1 MKKCISVLLCLI
13 LAFSSVSL
21 FAVSASAAEN
31 ILTVNATSNI
41 PELFPGSSMEISSA
55 SGSDQVT
62 VTYWYNTKNYCM
74 LNCEFTLTY
83 DRDYLEYD
91 HTKNVNEKLN
101 DRGNLVP
108 LFVKNAFVKG
118 EPKGIIFNTNPA
130 SFAEGNIGAIK
141 ANCTNTNGYDV
152 CEGKSAFVSVTFN
165 VKRNSGE
172 TNVNLQLKTMGF
184 RKEGETTVNPVYLV
198 SKSQI
203 VKNSPV
209 EYVTDKSY
217 SVAYAGPY
225 NEKYVPVVD
234 NDKNLEISMNL
245 ELTVNLKTAF
255 YVKKAAVGDMT
266 DLRMNIKYS
275 DDYST
280 VDKDLTNSEA
290 TVDGVEYYKFVY
302 EGVNPQRMYDEYKV
316 TVSANDNGI
325 PHYRTETKGVKSYI
339 YKALTDSK
347 NQKWYTIFVDLLN
360 YGSAGQTFKGYHDDE
375 LINSD
380 LSKSPYVNIKALTNI
395 VNVENAKLKSKIKV
409 TNDYIREVNDDK
421 FRKID
426 NPEAEYKGIQL
437 VLGSVIA
444 MKYHFNIA
452 DPAGKYVRVFHYDSN
467 GNEVSVPVY
476 IPAEEFLSEN
486 GHYAVMYKDLKAN
499 QMRDLVYFTVVDS
512 EKKPIGSTTRF
523 SIVSEYYIRKKQME
537 NPGFLSDSDKEY
549 VQELVAYEKA
559 MMIYGDSVISYLKNN
574 PD

>member
-1 MKKCISVLLCLI
+1 MKKCISALLCLI

-21 FAVSASAAEN
+21 FAVSASAADK

-41 PELFPGSSMEISSA
+41 PELFPGSSMEISSD

-62 VTYWYNTKNYCM
+62 VTYWYNTKDYCM

-83 DRDYLEYD
+83 DRNYLEYD
-91 HTKNVNEKLN
+91 HTDNVNEKLN
-101 DRGNLVP
+101 KRGKLVP
-108 LFVKNAFVKG
+108 LFVKNAFVDG
-118 EPKGIIFNTNPA
+118 EPEGIIFNTKPA
-130 SFAEGNIGAIK
+130 SYVEGDTGAIK
-141 ANCTNTNGYDV
+141 ANCTNTTGYDV

-184 RKEGETTVNPVYLV
+184 RKEGETSVNPVYLV
-198 SKSQI
+198 QKSRI
-203 VKNSPV
+203 VEDSPV
-209 EYVTDKSY
+209 EYVADKSY
-217 SVAYAGPY
+217 SVAYAGQY

-360 YGSAGQTFKGYHDDE
+360 YGSAGQTFKGYHADS
-375 LINSD
+375 LINRN
-380 LSKSPYVNIKALTNI
+380 LIGYRNISNLKPVIDA
-395 VNVENAKLKSKIKV
+395 ENAKLDCPV
-409 TNDYIREVNDDK
+409 TALNDYIREVNDDN

-426 NPEAEYKGIQL
+426 NPEAEYMGIQL

-452 DPAGKYVRVFHYDSN
+452 DPAGKYVRVLHYDSN
-467 GNEVSVPVY
+467 GNKVSDPVY

-523 SIVSEYYIRKKQME
+523 SIVSEYYIRKNQME

-559 MMIYGDSVISYLKNN
+559 MMIYGDSVIFYLKNN

>member
-55 SGSDQVT
+55 SGSNQVT

-83 DRDYLEYD
+83 DRNYLEYD
-91 HTKNVNEKLN
+91 HTDNVNEKLN
-101 DRGNLVP
+101 EKDKLVP
-108 LFVKNAFVKG
+108 LFVKNAFVDG
-118 EPKGIIFNTNPA
+118 EPEGIIFNTNPA

-209 EYVTDKSY
+209 EYVADKSY
-217 SVAYAGPY
+217 SVAYAGKY
-225 NEKYVPVVD
+225 NEYYVPVVD

-280 VDKDLTNSEA
+280 VDKDLTYSEA

-302 EGVNPQRMYDEYKV
+302 EGVNPQRMYDEYEV

-360 YGSAGQTFKGYHDDE
+360 YGSAGQTFKGYHADS
-375 LINSD
+375 LINRN
-380 LSKSPYVNIKALTNI
+380 LIGYRNISNLRPVIDA
-395 VNVENAKLKSKIKV
+395 ENAKLDCPV
-409 TNDYIREVNDDK
+409 RALDDYIREVNDDK

-452 DPAGKYVRVFHYDSN
+452 DPAGKYVRVLHYDSN
-467 GNEVSVPVY
+467 GYEVSDPVY

-499 QMRDLVYFTVVDS
+499 QMRDLVYFTVVNS
-512 EKKPIGSTTRF
+512 EKEPIGSTTRF
-523 SIVSEYYIRKKQME
+523 SIASEYFIRNNQME
-537 NPGFLSDSDKEY
+537 NPGSLSESDKEY

>member
-1 MKKCISVLLCLI
+1 MKKCISALLCLI

-21 FAVSASAAEN
+21 FAVSASAADK

-41 PELFPGSSMEISSA
+41 PELFPGSSMEISSD

-62 VTYWYNTKNYCM
+62 VTYWYNTKDYCM

-83 DRDYLEYD
+83 DRNYLEYD
-91 HTKNVNEKLN
+91 HTENVNEKSN
-101 DRGNLVP
+101 KRGKLVP
-108 LFVKNAFVKG
+108 LFVKNAFVDG
-118 EPKGIIFNTNPA
+118 EPEGIIFNTNPA
-130 SFAEGNIGAIK
+130 SYVEGDTGAIK
-141 ANCTNTNGYDV
+141 ANCTNTTGYDV

-165 VKRNSGE
+165 VKKYSGE

-184 RKEGETTVNPVYLV
+184 RKEGETSVNPVYLV
-198 SKSQI
+198 QKSRI
-203 VKNSPV
+203 VEDSPV
-209 EYVTDKSY
+209 EYVADKSY
-217 SVAYAGPY
+217 SVAYAGQY

-245 ELTVNLKTAF
+245 ELTVNLKTSF

-280 VDKDLTNSEA
+280 VDKDLTYSEV

-302 EGVNPQRMYDEYKV
+302 EGVNPQRMHDEYTL
-316 TVSANDNGI
+316 TVSADDNGI
-325 PHYRTETKGVKSYI
+325 PHYRTETKSVEKYI
-339 YKALTDSK
+339 YDAFMDSK
-347 NQKWYTIFVDLLN
+347 NSKWYAIFVDLLN
-360 YGSAGQTFKGYHDDE
+360 YGSAGQTFKGYHADS
-375 LINSD
+375 LINRN
-380 LSKSPYVNIKALTNI
+380 LIGYRNISNLRPVIDA
-395 VNVENAKLKSKIKV
+395 ENAKLDCPV
-409 TNDYIREVNDDK
+409 RALDDYIREVNDDK

-452 DPAGKYVRVFHYDSN
+452 DPAGKYVRVLHYDSN
-467 GNEVSVPVY
+467 GNKVSDPVY

-523 SIVSEYYIRKKQME
+523 SIVSEYYIRKNQME
-537 NPGFLSDSDKEY
+537 NPGSLSDSDKEY

-559 MMIYGDSVISYLKNN
+559 MMIYGDSVIFYLKNN

>member
-108 LFVKNAFVKG
+108 LFVKNAFVDG
-118 EPKGIIFNTNPA
+118 EPEGIIFNTNPA

-209 EYVTDKSY
+209 EYVADKSY
-217 SVAYAGPY
+217 SVAYAGKY
-225 NEKYVPVVD
+225 NEYYVPVVD

-280 VDKDLTNSEA
+280 VDKDLTRSDA

-360 YGSAGQTFKGYHDDE
+360 YGSAGQTFKGYHADS
-375 LINSD
+375 LINRN
-380 LSKSPYVNIKALTNI
+380 LIGYRNISNLRPVIDA
-395 VNVENAKLKSKIKV
+395 ENAKLDCPV
-409 TNDYIREVNDDK
+409 RALDDYIREVNDDK

-426 NPEAEYKGIQL
+426 NPEAEYMGIQL

-452 DPAGKYVRVFHYDSN
+452 DPAGKY
-467 GNEVSVPVY
+467 
-476 IPAEEFLSEN
+476 
-486 GHYAVMYKDLKAN
+486 
-499 QMRDLVYFTVVDS
+499 
-512 EKKPIGSTTRF
+512 
-523 SIVSEYYIRKKQME
+523 
-537 NPGFLSDSDKEY
+537 
-549 VQELVAYEKA
+549 
-559 MMIYGDSVISYLKNN
+559 
-574 PD
+574 

>member
-1 MKKCISVLLCLI
+1 MKKCISALLCLI

-21 FAVSASAAEN
+21 FAVSASAADK

-41 PELFPGSSMEISSA
+41 PELFPGSSMEISSD

-62 VTYWYNTKNYCM
+62 VTYWYNTKDYCM

-83 DRDYLEYD
+83 DRNYLEYD
-91 HTKNVNEKLN
+91 HTDNVNEKLN
-101 DRGNLVP
+101 KRGKLVP
-108 LFVKNAFVKG
+108 LFVKNAFVDG
-118 EPKGIIFNTNPA
+118 EPEGIIFNTNPA
-130 SFAEGNIGAIK
+130 SYVEGDTGAIK
-141 ANCTNTNGYDV
+141 ANCTNTTGYDV

-165 VKRNSGE
+165 VKKYSGE

-184 RKEGETTVNPVYLV
+184 RKEGETSVNPVYLV
-198 SKSQI
+198 QKSRI
-203 VKNSPV
+203 VEDSPV
-209 EYVTDKSY
+209 EYVADKSY
-217 SVAYAGPY
+217 SVAYAGQY

-245 ELTVNLKTAF
+245 ELTVNLKTSF

-280 VDKDLTNSEA
+280 VDKDLTYSEV

-302 EGVNPQRMYDEYKV
+302 EGVNPQRMHDEYTL
-316 TVSANDNGI
+316 TVSADDNGI
-325 PHYRTETKGVKSYI
+325 PHYRTETKSVEKYI
-339 YKALTDSK
+339 YDAFMDSK
-347 NQKWYTIFVDLLN
+347 NSKWYAIFVDLLN
-360 YGSAGQTFKGYHDDE
+360 YGSAGQTFKGYYADS
-375 LINSD
+375 LINRN
-380 LSKSPYVNIKALTNI
+380 LIGYRNISNLRPVIDA
-395 VNVENAKLKSKIKV
+395 ENAKLDCPV
-409 TNDYIREVNDDK
+409 RALNDYIREVDDDN
-421 FRKID
+421 FRKIET
-426 NPEAEYKGIQL
+426 PEAEYKGIQL

-444 MKYHFNIA
+444 MKYHFNID
-452 DPAGKYVRVFHYDSN
+452 DPKGKYVRVMHYDNN
-467 GNEVSVPVY
+467 GVEVSNPVY
-476 IPAEEFLSEN
+476 ISADEFLSEN

-499 QMRDLVYFTVVDS
+499 QMRDLVYFTVVNS
-512 EKKPIGSTTRF
+512 EKEPIGNTTRF
-523 SIVSEYYIRKKQME
+523 SIASEYFIRNNQME
-537 NPGFLSDSDKEY
+537 NPGSLSESDKEY

>member
-21 FAVSASAAEN
+21 FSVSASAADK

-41 PELFPGSSMEISSA
+41 PELFPGSSMEISSD

-62 VTYWYNTKNYCM
+62 VTYWYNTKDYCM

-83 DRDYLEYD
+83 DRKYLEYD
-91 HTKNVNEKLN
+91 HTENVNEKFN
-101 DRGNLVP
+101 KRGKLVP
-108 LFVKNAFVKG
+108 LFVKNAFVDG
-118 EPKGIIFNTNPA
+118 EPEGIIFNTNPA
-130 SFAEGNIGAIK
+130 SYVEGDTGAIK
-141 ANCTNTNGYDV
+141 ANCTNTTGYDV

-165 VKRNSGE
+165 VINYSGE

-209 EYVTDKSY
+209 EYVADKSY
-217 SVAYAGPY
+217 SVAYAGKY
-225 NEKYVPVVD
+225 NEDYVPVVY

-280 VDKDLTNSEA
+280 VDKDLTYNEV
-290 TVDGVEYYKFVY
+290 TVDGVDYYQFVY
-302 EGVNPQRMYDEYKV
+302 EGVNPQRMHDEYTL
-316 TVSANDNGI
+316 TVSADDNGI

-360 YGSAGQTFKGYHDDE
+360 YGSAGQTFKGYHADS
-375 LINSD
+375 LINRN
-380 LSKSPYVNIKALTNI
+380 LIGYRNISNLRPVIDA
-395 VNVENAKLKSKIKV
+395 ENAKLDCPV
-409 TNDYIREVNDDK
+409 TALNDYIREVDDDN
-421 FRKID
+421 FRKIET
-426 NPEAEYKGIQL
+426 PEAEYKGIQL

-452 DPAGKYVRVFHYDSN
+452 DPAGKYVRVLHYDSN
-467 GNEVSVPVY
+467 GNEVSDPVY
-476 IPAEEFLSEN
+476 IPADEFLSEN

-499 QMRDLVYFTVVDS
+499 QMRDLVYFTVVNS
-512 EKKPIGSTTRF
+512 EKEPIGNTTRF
-523 SIVSEYYIRKKQME
+523 SIASEYFIRNNQME
-537 NPGFLSDSDKEY
+537 NPGSLSESDKQY

>member
-41 PELFPGSSMEISSA
+41 PELFPGSSMEISSD

-62 VTYWYNTKNYCM
+62 VTYWYNTKDYCM

-83 DRDYLEYD
+83 DRKYLEYD
-91 HTKNVNEKLN
+91 YTENVNEKFN
-101 DRGNLVP
+101 KRGKLVP
-108 LFVKNAFVKG
+108 LFVKNAFVDG
-118 EPKGIIFNTNPA
+118 EPEGIIFNTNPA
-130 SFAEGNIGAIK
+130 SYVEGDTGAIK
-141 ANCTNTNGYDV
+141 ANCTNTTGYDV

-165 VKRNSGE
+165 VKKYSGE

-184 RKEGETTVNPVYLV
+184 RKEDETSVNPVYLV
-198 SKSQI
+198 QKSRI
-203 VKNSPV
+203 VEDSPV
-209 EYVTDKSY
+209 EYVADKSY
-217 SVAYAGPY
+217 SVAYAGQY
-225 NEKYVPVVD
+225 NKDYVPVVN

-245 ELTVNLKTAF
+245 ELAVNLKTSF

-280 VDKDLTNSEA
+280 VDKDLTYNEV
-290 TVDGVEYYKFVY
+290 TVDGVDYYQFVY
-302 EGVNPQRMYDEYKV
+302 EGVNPQRMHDEYTL
-316 TVSANDNGI
+316 TVSADDNGI

-360 YGSAGQTFKGYHDDE
+360 YGSAGQTFKGYHADS
-375 LINSD
+375 LINRN
-380 LSKSPYVNIKALTNI
+380 LIGYRNISNLRPVIDA
-395 VNVENAKLKSKIKV
+395 ENAKLNSKITV
-409 TNDYIREVNDDK
+409 TNDYIREVDDDN

-452 DPAGKYVRVFHYDSN
+452 DPAGKYVRVMHYDNN
-467 GNEVSVPVY
+467 GNEVSAPVY
-476 IPAEEFLSEN
+476 ISADEFLSEN
-486 GHYAVMYKDLKAN
+486 GHYAVMYKDLKAD
-499 QMRDLVYFTVVDS
+499 QMRDLVYFTVVNS
-512 EKKPIGSTTRF
+512 EKEPIGNTTRF
-523 SIVSEYYIRKKQME
+523 SIVSEYYIRNNQME
-537 NPGFLSDSDKEY
+537 NPGSLSDSDKEY
-549 VQELVAYEKA
+549 VNNLVAYEKA
-559 MMIYGDSVISYLKNN
+559 MMIYGDSVISYLKTNS
-574 PD
+574 D

>member
-21 FAVSASAAEN
+21 FSVSASAADK

-41 PELFPGSSMEISSA
+41 PELFPGSSMEISSD

-62 VTYWYNTKNYCM
+62 VTYWYNTKDYCM

-83 DRDYLEYD
+83 DRKYLEYD
-91 HTKNVNEKLN
+91 HTENVNEKFN
-101 DRGNLVP
+101 KRGKLVP
-108 LFVKNAFVKG
+108 LFVKNAFVDG
-118 EPKGIIFNTNPA
+118 EPEGIIFNTNPA
-130 SFAEGNIGAIK
+130 SYVEGDTGAIK
-141 ANCTNTNGYDV
+141 ANCTNTTGYDV

-165 VKRNSGE
+165 VKKYSGE

-184 RKEGETTVNPVYLV
+184 RKEDETSVNPVYLV
-198 SKSQI
+198 QKSRI
-203 VKNSPV
+203 VEGSPV
-209 EYVTDKSY
+209 EYVADKSY
-217 SVAYAGPY
+217 SVAYAGQY
-225 NEKYVPVVD
+225 NKDYVPVVN

-245 ELTVNLKTAF
+245 ELAVNLKTSF

-280 VDKDLTNSEA
+280 VDKDLTYNEV
-290 TVDGVEYYKFVY
+290 TVDGVDYYQFVY
-302 EGVNPQRMYDEYKV
+302 EGVNPQRMHDEYTL
-316 TVSANDNGI
+316 TVSADDNGI

-360 YGSAGQTFKGYHDDE
+360 YGSAGQTFKGYHADS
-375 LINSD
+375 LINRN
-380 LSKSPYVNIKALTNI
+380 LIGYRNISNLRPVIDA
-395 VNVENAKLKSKIKV
+395 ENAKLNSKITV
-409 TNDYIREVNDDK
+409 TNDYIREVDDDN

-444 MKYHFNIA
+444 MKYHFNID
-452 DPAGKYVRVFHYDSN
+452 DPKGKYVRVLHYDSN
-467 GNEVSVPVY
+467 GNEVSNPVY

-512 EKKPIGSTTRF
+512 EKKPIGNTTRF
-523 SIVSEYYIRKKQME
+523 SIVSEYFIRKNQME
-537 NPGFLSDSDKEY
+537 NPGSLSDSDKEY
-549 VQELVAYEKA
+549 VNNLVAYEKA
-559 MMIYGDSVISYLKNN
+559 MMIYGDSVISYLKTNS
-574 PD
+574 D

>member
-41 PELFPGSSMEISSA
+41 PELFPGSSMEISSD

-62 VTYWYNTKNYCM
+62 VTYWYNTKDYCM

-83 DRDYLEYD
+83 DRNYLEYD
-91 HTKNVNEKLN
+91 HTENVNEKFN
-101 DRGNLVP
+101 KRGKLVP
-108 LFVKNAFVKG
+108 LFVKNAFVDG
-118 EPKGIIFNTNPA
+118 EPEGIIFNTNPA
-130 SFAEGNIGAIK
+130 SYVEGDTGAIK
-141 ANCTNTNGYDV
+141 ANCTNTTGYDV

-165 VKRNSGE
+165 VKKYSGE

-184 RKEGETTVNPVYLV
+184 RKEDETSVNPVYLV
-198 SKSQI
+198 QKSRI
-203 VKNSPV
+203 VEDSPV
-209 EYVTDKSY
+209 EYVADKSY
-217 SVAYAGPY
+217 SVAYAGQY
-225 NEKYVPVVD
+225 NEDYVPVVN

-245 ELTVNLKTAF
+245 ELAVNLKTSF

-275 DDYST
+275 DDYSN
-280 VDKDLTNSEA
+280 VDKDLTYNEV
-290 TVDGVEYYKFVY
+290 TVDGVDYYQFVY
-302 EGVNPQRMYDEYKV
+302 EGVNPQRMHDEYTL
-316 TVSANDNGI
+316 TVSADDNGI
-325 PHYRTETKGVKSYI
+325 PHYRTETKSVEKYI
-339 YKALTDSK
+339 YDAFMDSK
-347 NQKWYTIFVDLLN
+347 NSKWYAIFVDLLN
-360 YGSAGQTFKGYHDDE
+360 YGSAGQTFKGYHADS
-375 LINSD
+375 LINRN
-380 LSKSPYVNIKALTNI
+380 LIGYRNISNLKPVIDA
-395 VNVENAKLKSKIKV
+395 ENAKLDCPV
-409 TNDYIREVNDDK
+409 RALNDYIREVNDDK

-452 DPAGKYVRVFHYDSN
+452 DPKGKYVRVMHYDNN
-467 GNEVSVPVY
+467 GVEVSNPVY
-476 IPAEEFLSEN
+476 ISADEFLSEN

-499 QMRDLVYFTVVDS
+499 QVRDLVYFTVVNS
-512 EKKPIGSTTRF
+512 EKEPIGNTTRF
-523 SIVSEYYIRKKQME
+523 SIASEYFIRNNQME
-537 NPGFLSDSDKEY
+537 NPGSLSESDKEY

>member
-21 FAVSASAAEN
+21 FAVSASAADK

-41 PELFPGSSMEISSA
+41 PELFPGSSMEISSD

-62 VTYWYNTKNYCM
+62 VTYWYNTKDYCM

-83 DRDYLEYD
+83 DRNYLEYD
-91 HTKNVNEKLN
+91 HTDNVNEKLN
-101 DRGNLVP
+101 KRGKLVP
-108 LFVKNAFVKG
+108 LFVKNAFVDG
-118 EPKGIIFNTNPA
+118 EPEGIIFNTNPA
-130 SFAEGNIGAIK
+130 SYVEGDTGAIK
-141 ANCTNTNGYDV
+141 ANCTNTTGYDV

-165 VKRNSGE
+165 VKKYSGE

-184 RKEGETTVNPVYLV
+184 RKEGETSVNPVYLV
-198 SKSQI
+198 QKSRI
-203 VKNSPV
+203 VEDSPV
-209 EYVTDKSY
+209 EYVADKSY
-217 SVAYAGPY
+217 SVAYAGQY
-225 NEKYVPVVD
+225 NKDYVPVVN

-245 ELTVNLKTAF
+245 ELAVNLKTSF

-280 VDKDLTNSEA
+280 VDKDLTYNEV
-290 TVDGVEYYKFVY
+290 TVDGVDYYQFVY
-302 EGVNPQRMYDEYKV
+302 EGVNPQRMHDEYTL
-316 TVSANDNGI
+316 TVSADDNGI

-360 YGSAGQTFKGYHDDE
+360 YGSAGQTFKGYHADS
-375 LINSD
+375 LINRN
-380 LSKSPYVNIKALTNI
+380 LIGYRNISNLRPVIDA
-395 VNVENAKLKSKIKV
+395 ENAKLDCPV
-409 TNDYIREVNDDK
+409 TALNDYIREVDDDN
-421 FRKID
+421 FRKIET
-426 NPEAEYKGIQL
+426 PEAEYKGIQL

-444 MKYHFNIA
+444 MKYHFNID
-452 DPAGKYVRVFHYDSN
+452 DPKGKYVRVLHYDSN
-467 GNEVSVPVY
+467 GNEVSDPVY

-512 EKKPIGSTTRF
+512 EKKPIGNTTRF
-523 SIVSEYYIRKKQME
+523 SIVSEYYIRKNQME
-537 NPGFLSDSDKEY
+537 NPGSLSDSDKEY
-549 VQELVAYEKA
+549 VNNLVAYEKA
-559 MMIYGDSVISYLKNN
+559 MMIYGDSVIYYLKTNS
-574 PD
+574 D

>member
-83 DRDYLEYD
+83 DRNYLKYD
-91 HTKNVNEKLN
+91 HTDNVNEKLN
-101 DRGNLVP
+101 KRGKLVP
-108 LFVKNAFVKG
+108 LFVKNAFVDG
-118 EPKGIIFNTNPA
+118 EPEGIIFNTNPA
-130 SFAEGNIGAIK
+130 SYVEGDTGAIK

-152 CEGKSAFVSVTFN
+152 CEGKSAFISVTFN
-165 VKRNSGE
+165 VKKNSGE
-172 TNVNLQLKTMGF
+172 TNVNLQIKTLGF
-184 RKEGETTVNPVYLV
+184 RKDGETTVNPVYLV

-209 EYVTDKSY
+209 EYVADKSY
-217 SVAYAGPY
+217 SVAYAGKY
-225 NEKYVPVVD
+225 NEYYVPVVD

-280 VDKDLTNSEA
+280 VDKDLTYSEA

-360 YGSAGQTFKGYHDDE
+360 YGSAGQTFKGYHADS
-375 LINSD
+375 LINRN
-380 LSKSPYVNIKALTNI
+380 LIGYRNISNLRPVIDA
-395 VNVENAKLKSKIKV
+395 ENAKLDCPV
-409 TNDYIREVNDDK
+409 RALDDYIREVNDDK

-452 DPAGKYVRVFHYDSN
+452 DPAGKYVRVLHYDSN
-467 GNEVSVPVY
+467 GYEVSDPVY

-523 SIVSEYYIRKKQME
+523 SIVSEYYIRKNQME

>member
-152 CEGKSAFVSVTFN
+152 CEGKSAFISVTFN
-165 VKRNSGE
+165 VKKNSGE
-172 TNVNLQLKTMGF
+172 TNVNLQIKTLGF
-184 RKEGETTVNPVYLV
+184 RKDGETTVNPVYLV

-209 EYVTDKSY
+209 
-217 SVAYAGPY
+217 
-225 NEKYVPVVD
+225 YVPVVD

-280 VDKDLTNSEA
+280 VDKDLTYSEA

-360 YGSAGQTFKGYHDDE
+360 YGSAGQTFKGYHADS
-375 LINSD
+375 LINRN
-380 LSKSPYVNIKALTNI
+380 LIGYRNISNLRPVIDA
-395 VNVENAKLKSKIKV
+395 ENAKLDCPV
-409 TNDYIREVNDDK
+409 RALDDYIREVNDDK

-452 DPAGKYVRVFHYDSN
+452 DPAGKYVRVLHYDSN
-467 GNEVSVPVY
+467 GNKVSDPVY

-559 MMIYGDSVISYLKNN
+559 MMIYGDSVIFYLKNN

>member
-1 MKKCISVLLCLI
+1 MKKCISALLCLI

-21 FAVSASAAEN
+21 FAVSASAADK

-62 VTYWYNTKNYCM
+62 VTYWYNTKDYCM

-83 DRDYLEYD
+83 DRNYLEYD
-91 HTKNVNEKLN
+91 HTDNVNEKLN
-101 DRGNLVP
+101 EKDKLVP
-108 LFVKNAFVKG
+108 LFVKNAFVDG
-118 EPKGIIFNTNPA
+118 EPEGIIFNTNPA

-209 EYVTDKSY
+209 EYVADKSY
-217 SVAYAGPY
+217 SVAYAGKY
-225 NEKYVPVVD
+225 NEYYVPVVD

-360 YGSAGQTFKGYHDDE
+360 YGSAGQTFKGYHADS
-375 LINSD
+375 LINRN
-380 LSKSPYVNIKALTNI
+380 LIGYRNISNLKPVIDA
-395 VNVENAKLKSKIKV
+395 ENAKLDCPV
-409 TNDYIREVNDDK
+409 TALNDYIREVNDDK

-426 NPEAEYKGIQL
+426 NPEAEYMGIQL

-452 DPAGKYVRVFHYDSN
+452 DPAGKYVRVLHYDSN
-467 GNEVSVPVY
+467 GYEVSDPVY

-523 SIVSEYYIRKKQME
+523 SIVSEYYIRKNQME
-537 NPGFLSDSDKEY
+537 NPGSLSDSDKEY

-559 MMIYGDSVISYLKNN
+559 MMIYGDSVIFYLKNN

>member
-83 DRDYLEYD
+83 DRNYLEYD
-91 HTKNVNEKLN
+91 HTDNVNEKLN
-101 DRGNLVP
+101 EKDKLVP
-108 LFVKNAFVKG
+108 LFVKNAFVDG
-118 EPKGIIFNTNPA
+118 EPEGIIFNTNPA
-130 SFAEGNIGAIK
+130 SFAEGNIRAIK

-152 CEGKSAFVSVTFN
+152 CEGKSAFISVTFN
-165 VKRNSGE
+165 VKKNSGE
-172 TNVNLQLKTMGF
+172 TNVNLQIKTLGF
-184 RKEGETTVNPVYLV
+184 RKDGETTVNPVYLV

-280 VDKDLTNSEA
+280 VDKDLTYSEA

-302 EGVNPQRMYDEYKV
+302 EGVNPQRMHDEYTL
-316 TVSANDNGI
+316 TVSADDNGI
-325 PHYRTETKGVKSYI
+325 PHYRTETKSVEKYI
-339 YKALTDSK
+339 YDAFMDSK
-347 NQKWYTIFVDLLN
+347 NSKWYAIFVDLLN
-360 YGSAGQTFKGYHDDE
+360 YGSAGQTFKGYHADS
-375 LINSD
+375 LINRN
-380 LSKSPYVNIKALTNI
+380 LIGYRNISNLRPVIDA
-395 VNVENAKLKSKIKV
+395 ENAKLDCPV
-409 TNDYIREVNDDK
+409 RALNDYIRKVNDDK

-452 DPAGKYVRVFHYDSN
+452 DPAGKYVRVLHYDSN
-467 GNEVSVPVY
+467 GSEVSYPVY

-499 QMRDLVYFTVVDS
+499 QMRDLVYFTVVNS
-512 EKKPIGSTTRF
+512 EKEPIGSTTRF
-523 SIVSEYYIRKKQME
+523 SIASEYFIRNNQME
-537 NPGFLSDSDKEY
+537 NPGSLSESDKEY

>member
-21 FAVSASAAEN
+21 FSVSASAADK

-41 PELFPGSSMEISSA
+41 PELFPGSSMEISSD

-62 VTYWYNTKNYCM
+62 VTYWYNTKDYCM

-83 DRDYLEYD
+83 DRNYLEYD
-91 HTKNVNEKLN
+91 QTDNVNEKLN
-101 DRGNLVP
+101 EKDKLVP
-108 LFVKNAFVKG
+108 LFVKNAFVDG
-118 EPKGIIFNTNPA
+118 EPEGIIFNTNPA

-209 EYVTDKSY
+209 EYVADKSY
-217 SVAYAGPY
+217 SVAYAGKY
-225 NEKYVPVVD
+225 NEYYVPVVD

-266 DLRMNIKYS
+266 DLRMNIKYF

-280 VDKDLTNSEA
+280 VDKDLTRSDA

-360 YGSAGQTFKGYHDDE
+360 YGSAGQTFKGYHADS
-375 LINSD
+375 LINRN
-380 LSKSPYVNIKALTNI
+380 LIGYRNISNLRPVIDA
-395 VNVENAKLKSKIKV
+395 ENAKLDCPV
-409 TNDYIREVNDDK
+409 RALDDYIREVNDDK

-452 DPAGKYVRVFHYDSN
+452 DPAGKYVRVLHYDSN
-467 GNEVSVPVY
+467 GNKVSDPVY

-486 GHYAVMYKDLKAN
+486 DHYAVMYKDLKAN

-512 EKKPIGSTTRF
+512 EKKPIGNTTRF

-537 NPGFLSDSDKEY
+537 NPGSLSDSDKEY
-549 VQELVAYEKA
+549 VNNLVAYEKA
-559 MMIYGDSVISYLKNN
+559 MMIYGDSVISYLKTNS
-574 PD
+574 D

>member
-83 DRDYLEYD
+83 DRNYLEYD
-91 HTKNVNEKLN
+91 HTDNVNEKLN
-101 DRGNLVP
+101 EKDKLVP
-108 LFVKNAFVKG
+108 LFVKNAFVDG
-118 EPKGIIFNTNPA
+118 EPEGIIFNTNPA
-130 SFAEGNIGAIK
+130 SFVEGNIGAIK

-165 VKRNSGE
+165 VKKYSGE

-209 EYVTDKSY
+209 EYVADKSY
-217 SVAYAGPY
+217 SVAYAGQY
-225 NEKYVPVVD
+225 NKDYVPVVN

-280 VDKDLTNSEA
+280 VDKDLTYNEV
-290 TVDGVEYYKFVY
+290 TVDGVDYYQFVY
-302 EGVNPQRMYDEYKV
+302 EGVNPQRMHDEYTL
-316 TVSANDNGI
+316 TVSADDNGI

-360 YGSAGQTFKGYHDDE
+360 YGSAGQTFKGYHADS
-375 LINSD
+375 LINRN
-380 LSKSPYVNIKALTNI
+380 LIGYRNISNLRPVIDA
-395 VNVENAKLKSKIKV
+395 ENAKLDCPV
-409 TNDYIREVNDDK
+409 TALNDYIREVDDDN
-421 FRKID
+421 FRKIET
-426 NPEAEYKGIQL
+426 PEAEYKGIQL

-452 DPAGKYVRVFHYDSN
+452 DPAGKYVRVLHYDSN
-467 GNEVSVPVY
+467 GNEVSNPVY

-486 GHYAVMYKDLKAN
+486 DHCAVMYKDLKAN

-512 EKKPIGSTTRF
+512 EKKPIGNTTRF
-523 SIVSEYYIRKKQME
+523 SIASEYFIRNNQME
-537 NPGFLSDSDKEY
+537 NPGSLSDSDKEY
-549 VQELVAYEKA
+549 VNNLVAYEKA
-559 MMIYGDSVISYLKNN
+559 MMIYGDSVISYLKTNS
-574 PD
+574 D

>member
-31 ILTVNATSNI
+31 ILMVNATSNI

-55 SGSDQVT
+55 SGSNQVT

-83 DRDYLEYD
+83 DRNYLEYD
-91 HTKNVNEKLN
+91 HTDNVNEKLN
-101 DRGNLVP
+101 EKDKLVP
-108 LFVKNAFVKG
+108 LFVKNAFVDG
-118 EPKGIIFNTNPA
+118 EPEGIIFNTNPA

-209 EYVTDKSY
+209 EYVADKSY
-217 SVAYAGPY
+217 SVAYAGKY
-225 NEKYVPVVD
+225 NEYYVPVVD

-280 VDKDLTNSEA
+280 VDKDLTRSDA

-302 EGVNPQRMYDEYKV
+302 EGVNPQRMYDEYEV

-360 YGSAGQTFKGYHDDE
+360 YGSAGQTFKGYHADS
-375 LINSD
+375 LINRN
-380 LSKSPYVNIKALTNI
+380 LIGYRNISNLRPVIDA
-395 VNVENAKLKSKIKV
+395 ENAKLDCPV
-409 TNDYIREVNDDK
+409 RALDDYIREVNDDK

-452 DPAGKYVRVFHYDSN
+452 DPAGKYVRVLHYDSN
-467 GNEVSVPVY
+467 GNKVSDPVY

-523 SIVSEYYIRKKQME
+523 SIVSEYYIRKNQME
-537 NPGFLSDSDKEY
+537 NPGSLSDSDKEY

-559 MMIYGDSVISYLKNN
+559 MMIYGDSVIFYLKNN

>member
-55 SGSDQVT
+55 SGSNQVT

-83 DRDYLEYD
+83 DRNYLEYD
-91 HTKNVNEKLN
+91 HTDNVNEKLN
-101 DRGNLVP
+101 EKDKLVP
-108 LFVKNAFVKG
+108 LFVKNAFVDG
-118 EPKGIIFNTNPA
+118 EPEGIIFNTNPA

-209 EYVTDKSY
+209 EYVADKSY
-217 SVAYAGPY
+217 SVAYAGKY
-225 NEKYVPVVD
+225 NEYYVPVVD

-280 VDKDLTNSEA
+280 VDKDLTYSEA

-360 YGSAGQTFKGYHDDE
+360 YGSAGQTFKGYHADS
-375 LINSD
+375 LINRN
-380 LSKSPYVNIKALTNI
+380 LIGYRNISNLRPVIDA
-395 VNVENAKLKSKIKV
+395 ENAKLDCPV
-409 TNDYIREVNDDK
+409 RALDDYIREVNDDK

-452 DPAGKYVRVFHYDSN
+452 DPAGKYVRVLHYDSN
-467 GNEVSVPVY
+467 GYEVSDPVY

-499 QMRDLVYFTVVDS
+499 QMRDLVYFTVVNS
-512 EKKPIGSTTRF
+512 EKEPIGSTTRF
-523 SIVSEYYIRKKQME
+523 SIASEYFIRNNQME
-537 NPGFLSDSDKEY
+537 NPGSLSESDKEY

>member
-41 PELFPGSSMEISSA
+41 PELFPGSSMEISSD

-62 VTYWYNTKNYCM
+62 VTYWYNTKDYCM

-83 DRDYLEYD
+83 DRKYLEYD
-91 HTKNVNEKLN
+91 YTENVNEKFN
-101 DRGNLVP
+101 KRGKLVP
-108 LFVKNAFVKG
+108 LFVKNAFVDG
-118 EPKGIIFNTNPA
+118 EPEGIIFNTNPA
-130 SFAEGNIGAIK
+130 SYVEGDTGAIK
-141 ANCTNTNGYDV
+141 ANCTNTTGYDV

-165 VKRNSGE
+165 VKKYSGE

-184 RKEGETTVNPVYLV
+184 RKEDETSVNPVYLV
-198 SKSQI
+198 QKSRI
-203 VKNSPV
+203 VEDSPV
-209 EYVTDKSY
+209 EYVADKSY
-217 SVAYAGPY
+217 SVAYAGQY
-225 NEKYVPVVD
+225 NKDYVPVVN

-245 ELTVNLKTAF
+245 ELAVNLKTSF

-280 VDKDLTNSEA
+280 VDKDLTYNEV
-290 TVDGVEYYKFVY
+290 TVDGVDYYQFVY
-302 EGVNPQRMYDEYKV
+302 EGVNPQRMHDEYTL
-316 TVSANDNGI
+316 TVSADDNGI

-360 YGSAGQTFKGYHDDE
+360 YGSAGQTFKGYHADS
-375 LINSD
+375 LINRN
-380 LSKSPYVNIKALTNI
+380 LIGYRNISNLRPVIDA
-395 VNVENAKLKSKIKV
+395 ENAKLNSKITV
-409 TNDYIREVNDDK
+409 TNDYIREVDDDN

-452 DPAGKYVRVFHYDSN
+452 DPAGKYVRVMHYDNN
-467 GNEVSVPVY
+467 GNEVSAPVY
-476 IPAEEFLSEN
+476 ISADEFLSEN
-486 GHYAVMYKDLKAN
+486 GHYAVMYKDLKAD
-499 QMRDLVYFTVVDS
+499 QMRDLVYFTVVNS
-512 EKKPIGSTTRF
+512 EKEPIGNTTRF
-523 SIVSEYYIRKKQME
+523 SIVSEYYIRNNQME
-537 NPGFLSDSDKEY
+537 NPGSLSDSDKEC
-549 VQELVAYEKA
+549 VNNLVAYEKA

>member
-152 CEGKSAFVSVTFN
+152 CEGKSAFISVTFN
-165 VKRNSGE
+165 VKKNSGE
-172 TNVNLQLKTMGF
+172 TNVNLQIKTLGF
-184 RKEGETTVNPVYLV
+184 RKDGETTVNPVYLV

-217 SVAYAGPY
+217 SVAYVGPY

-280 VDKDLTNSEA
+280 VDKDLTYSEA

-360 YGSAGQTFKGYHDDE
+360 YGSAGQTFKGYHADS
-375 LINSD
+375 LINRN
-380 LSKSPYVNIKALTNI
+380 LIGYRNISNLKPVIDA
-395 VNVENAKLKSKIKV
+395 ENAKLDCPV
-409 TNDYIREVNDDK
+409 TALNDYIREVNDDN

-426 NPEAEYKGIQL
+426 NPEAEYMGIQL

-452 DPAGKYVRVFHYDSN
+452 DPAGKYVRVLHYDSN
-467 GNEVSVPVY
+467 GNKVSDPVY

-523 SIVSEYYIRKKQME
+523 SIVSEYYIRKNQME
-537 NPGFLSDSDKEY
+537 NPGSLSDSDKEY

-559 MMIYGDSVISYLKNN
+559 MMIYGDSVIFYLKNN

>member
-21 FAVSASAAEN
+21 FAVSASAADK

-41 PELFPGSSMEISSA
+41 PELFPGSSMEISSD

-62 VTYWYNTKNYCM
+62 VTYWYNTKDYCM

-83 DRDYLEYD
+83 DRNYLEYD
-91 HTKNVNEKLN
+91 HTDNVNEKLN
-101 DRGNLVP
+101 KRGKLVP
-108 LFVKNAFVKG
+108 LFVKNAFVDG
-118 EPKGIIFNTNPA
+118 EPEGIIFNTNPA
-130 SFAEGNIGAIK
+130 SYVEGDTGAIK
-141 ANCTNTNGYDV
+141 ANCTNTTGYDV

-165 VKRNSGE
+165 VKKYSGE

-184 RKEGETTVNPVYLV
+184 RKEGETSVNPVYLV
-198 SKSQI
+198 QKSRI
-203 VKNSPV
+203 VEDSPV
-209 EYVTDKSY
+209 EYVADKSY
-217 SVAYAGPY
+217 SVAYAGQY

-280 VDKDLTNSEA
+280 VDKDLTYSEA

-360 YGSAGQTFKGYHDDE
+360 YGSAGQTFKGYHADS
-375 LINSD
+375 LINRN
-380 LSKSPYVNIKALTNI
+380 LIGYRNISNLRPVIDA
-395 VNVENAKLKSKIKV
+395 ENAKLDCPV
-409 TNDYIREVNDDK
+409 RALDDYIREVNDDK

-452 DPAGKYVRVFHYDSN
+452 DPAGKYVRVLHYDSN
-467 GNEVSVPVY
+467 GNKVSDPVY

-499 QMRDLVYFTVVDS
+499 QMRDLVYFTVVNS
-512 EKKPIGSTTRF
+512 EKEPIGNTTRF
-523 SIVSEYYIRKKQME
+523 SIASEYFIRNNQME
-537 NPGFLSDSDKEY
+537 NPGSLSESDKEY

-559 MMIYGDSVISYLKNN
+559 MMIYGDSVIFYLKNN

>member
-21 FAVSASAAEN
+21 FSVSASAADK

-41 PELFPGSSMEISSA
+41 PELFPGSSMEISSD

-62 VTYWYNTKNYCM
+62 VTYWYNTKDYCM

-83 DRDYLEYD
+83 DRNYLEYD
-91 HTKNVNEKLN
+91 HTENVNEKSN
-101 DRGNLVP
+101 KRGKLVP
-108 LFVKNAFVKG
+108 LFVKNAFVDG
-118 EPKGIIFNTNPA
+118 EPEGIIFNTNPA
-130 SFAEGNIGAIK
+130 SYVEGDTGAIK
-141 ANCTNTNGYDV
+141 ANCTNTTGYDV

-165 VKRNSGE
+165 VKKYSGE

-184 RKEGETTVNPVYLV
+184 RKEGETSVNPVYLV
-198 SKSQI
+198 QKSRI
-203 VKNSPV
+203 VEDSPV
-209 EYVTDKSY
+209 EYVADKSY
-217 SVAYAGPY
+217 SVAYAGQY

-245 ELTVNLKTAF
+245 ELTVNLKTSF

-280 VDKDLTNSEA
+280 VDKDLTYSEV

-302 EGVNPQRMYDEYKV
+302 EGVNPQRMHDEYTL
-316 TVSANDNGI
+316 TVSADDNGI
-325 PHYRTETKGVKSYI
+325 PHYRTETKSVEKYI
-339 YKALTDSK
+339 YDAFMDSK
-347 NQKWYTIFVDLLN
+347 NSKWYAIFVDLLN
-360 YGSAGQTFKGYHDDE
+360 YGSAGQTFKGYHADS
-375 LINSD
+375 LINRN
-380 LSKSPYVNIKALTNI
+380 LIGYRNISNLRPVIDA
-395 VNVENAKLKSKIKV
+395 ENAKLDCPV
-409 TNDYIREVNDDK
+409 RALDDYIREVNDDK

-452 DPAGKYVRVFHYDSN
+452 DPAGKYVRVLHYDSN
-467 GNEVSVPVY
+467 GNKVSDPVY

-523 SIVSEYYIRKKQME
+523 SIVSEYYIRKNQME
-537 NPGFLSDSDKEY
+537 NPGSLSDSDKEY
-549 VQELVAYEKA
+549 VNNLVAYEKA
-559 MMIYGDSVISYLKNN
+559 MMIYGDSVISYLKTNS
-574 PD
+574 D

>member
-55 SGSDQVT
+55 SGSNQVT

-83 DRDYLEYD
+83 DRNYLEYD
-91 HTKNVNEKLN
+91 HTDNVNEKQN
-101 DRGNLVP
+101 EKDKLVP
-108 LFVKNAFVKG
+108 LFVKNAFVDG
-118 EPKGIIFNTNPA
+118 EPEGIIFNTNPA

-184 RKEGETTVNPVYLV
+184 RKEGETSVNPVYLV
-198 SKSQI
+198 QKSRI
-203 VKNSPV
+203 VEDSPV
-209 EYVTDKSY
+209 EYVADKSY
-217 SVAYAGPY
+217 SVAYAGQY

-266 DLRMNIKYS
+266 DLRMNIKYF

-280 VDKDLTNSEA
+280 VDKDLTRSDA

-360 YGSAGQTFKGYHDDE
+360 YGSAGQTFKGYHADS
-375 LINSD
+375 LINRN
-380 LSKSPYVNIKALTNI
+380 LIGYRNISNLRPVIDA
-395 VNVENAKLKSKIKV
+395 ENAKLDCPV
-409 TNDYIREVNDDK
+409 PALNDYIREVNDDK

-452 DPAGKYVRVFHYDSN
+452 DPAGKYVRVLHYDSN
-467 GNEVSVPVY
+467 GYEVSNPVY
-476 IPAEEFLSEN
+476 ISADEFLSEN

-523 SIVSEYYIRKKQME
+523 SIVSEYYIRKNQME
-537 NPGFLSDSDKEY
+537 NPGSLSDSDKEY

-559 MMIYGDSVISYLKNN
+559 MMIYGDSVIFYLKNN

>member
-21 FAVSASAAEN
+21 FSVSASAADK

-41 PELFPGSSMEISSA
+41 PELFPGSSMEISSD

-62 VTYWYNTKNYCM
+62 VTYWYNTKDYCM

-83 DRDYLEYD
+83 DRKYLEYD
-91 HTKNVNEKLN
+91 HTENVNEKFN
-101 DRGNLVP
+101 KRGKLVP
-108 LFVKNAFVKG
+108 LFVKNAFVDG
-118 EPKGIIFNTNPA
+118 EPEGIIFNTNPA

-165 VKRNSGE
+165 VKNNSGE

-184 RKEGETTVNPVYLV
+184 RKEEETSVNPVYLV
-198 SKSQI
+198 QKSRI
-203 VKNSPV
+203 VEDSPV
-209 EYVTDKSY
+209 EYMADKSY
-217 SVAYAGPY
+217 SVAYAGQY
-225 NEKYVPVVD
+225 NKDYVPVVN

-245 ELTVNLKTAF
+245 ELAVNLKTSF

-280 VDKDLTNSEA
+280 VDKDLTYNEV
-290 TVDGVEYYKFVY
+290 TVDGVDYYQFVY
-302 EGVNPQRMYDEYKV
+302 EGVNPQRMHDEYTL
-316 TVSANDNGI
+316 TVSADDNGI

-380 LSKSPYVNIKALTNI
+380 LSKSPYVNINALTNI
-395 VNVENAKLKSKIKV
+395 VNVE
-409 TNDYIREVNDDK
+409 
-421 FRKID
+421 
-426 NPEAEYKGIQL
+426 
-437 VLGSVIA
+437 
-444 MKYHFNIA
+444 
-452 DPAGKYVRVFHYDSN
+452 
-467 GNEVSVPVY
+467 
-476 IPAEEFLSEN
+476 
-486 GHYAVMYKDLKAN
+486 
-499 QMRDLVYFTVVDS
+499 
-512 EKKPIGSTTRF
+512 
-523 SIVSEYYIRKKQME
+523 
-537 NPGFLSDSDKEY
+537 
-549 VQELVAYEKA
+549 
-559 MMIYGDSVISYLKNN
+559 
-574 PD
+574 

>member
-21 FAVSASAAEN
+21 FSVSASAADK

-41 PELFPGSSMEISSA
+41 PELFPGSSMEISSD

-62 VTYWYNTKNYCM
+62 VTYWYNTKDYCM

-83 DRDYLEYD
+83 DRNYLEYD
-91 HTKNVNEKLN
+91 QTDNVNEKLN
-101 DRGNLVP
+101 EKDKLVP
-108 LFVKNAFVKG
+108 LFVKNAFVDG
-118 EPKGIIFNTNPA
+118 EPEGIIFNTNPA

-209 EYVTDKSY
+209 EYVADKSY
-217 SVAYAGPY
+217 SVAYAGKY
-225 NEKYVPVVD
+225 NEYYVPVVD

-360 YGSAGQTFKGYHDDE
+360 YGSAGQTFKGYHADS
-375 LINSD
+375 LINRN
-380 LSKSPYVNIKALTNI
+380 LIGYRNISNLRPVIDA
-395 VNVENAKLKSKIKV
+395 ENAKLDCPV
-409 TNDYIREVNDDK
+409 RALDDYIREVNDDK

-444 MKYHFNIA
+444 MKYHFNIS
-452 DPAGKYVRVFHYDSN
+452 DPAGKYVRVLHYDSN
-467 GNEVSVPVY
+467 GNKVSDPVY

-486 GHYAVMYKDLKAN
+486 DHYAVMYKDLKAN

-512 EKKPIGSTTRF
+512 EKKPIGNTTRF

-537 NPGFLSDSDKEY
+537 NPGSLSDSDKEY
-549 VQELVAYEKA
+549 VNNLVAYEKA
-559 MMIYGDSVISYLKNN
+559 MMIYGDSVISYLKTNS
-574 PD
+574 D

>member
-55 SGSDQVT
+55 SGSNQVT

-83 DRDYLEYD
+83 DRNYLEYD
-91 HTKNVNEKLN
+91 HTDNVNEKLN
-101 DRGNLVP
+101 ERGKLVP
-108 LFVKNAFVKG
+108 LFVKNAFVDG
-118 EPKGIIFNTNPA
+118 EPEGIIFNTNPA
-130 SFAEGNIGAIK
+130 SYVEGDTGAIK

-165 VKRNSGE
+165 VKKYSGE

-209 EYVTDKSY
+209 EYVADKSY
-217 SVAYAGPY
+217 SVAYAGKY
-225 NEKYVPVVD
+225 NEYYVPVVD

-280 VDKDLTNSEA
+280 VDKDLTYSEA

-302 EGVNPQRMYDEYKV
+302 EGVNPQRMYDEYEV

-360 YGSAGQTFKGYHDDE
+360 YGSAGQTFKGYHADS
-375 LINSD
+375 LINRN
-380 LSKSPYVNIKALTNI
+380 LIGYRNISNLRPVIDA
-395 VNVENAKLKSKIKV
+395 ENAKLDCPV
-409 TNDYIREVNDDK
+409 RALDDYIREVNDDK

-452 DPAGKYVRVFHYDSN
+452 DPAGKYVRVLHYDSN
-467 GNEVSVPVY
+467 GNKVSGPVY

-523 SIVSEYYIRKKQME
+523 SIVSEYYIRKNQME
-537 NPGFLSDSDKEY
+537 NPGSLSDSDKEY

-559 MMIYGDSVISYLKNN
+559 MMIYGDSVIFYLKNN

>member
-55 SGSDQVT
+55 SGSNQVT
-62 VTYWYNTKNYCM
+62 VTYWYNTKDYCM

-83 DRDYLEYD
+83 DRNYLEYD
-91 HTKNVNEKLN
+91 QTENVNEKFN
-101 DRGNLVP
+101 KRGKLVP
-108 LFVKNAFVKG
+108 LFVKNAFVDG
-118 EPKGIIFNTNPA
+118 EPEGIIFNTNPA

-209 EYVTDKSY
+209 EYVADKSY
-217 SVAYAGPY
+217 SVAYAGQY
-225 NEKYVPVVD
+225 NKDYVPVVY

-280 VDKDLTNSEA
+280 VDKDLTYSEA

-360 YGSAGQTFKGYHDDE
+360 YGSAGQTFKGYHADS
-375 LINSD
+375 LINRN
-380 LSKSPYVNIKALTNI
+380 LIGYRNISNLRPVIDA
-395 VNVENAKLKSKIKV
+395 ENAKLDCPV
-409 TNDYIREVNDDK
+409 PALNDYIREVNDDK

-452 DPAGKYVRVFHYDSN
+452 DPAGKYVRVLHYDSN
-467 GNEVSVPVY
+467 GNKVSGPVY

-523 SIVSEYYIRKKQME
+523 SIVSEYYIRKNQME
-537 NPGFLSDSDKEY
+537 NPGSLSDSDKEY

-559 MMIYGDSVISYLKNN
+559 MMIYGDSVIFYLKNN

>member
-55 SGSDQVT
+55 SGSNQVT

-108 LFVKNAFVKG
+108 LFVKNAFVDG
-118 EPKGIIFNTNPA
+118 EPEGIIFNTNPA
-130 SFAEGNIGAIK
+130 SFAEGNIRAIK

-165 VKRNSGE
+165 VKKNSGE

-184 RKEGETTVNPVYLV
+184 RKEGETSVNPVYLV
-198 SKSQI
+198 QKSRI
-203 VKNSPV
+203 VEDSPV
-209 EYVTDKSY
+209 EYVADKSY

-245 ELTVNLKTAF
+245 ELTVNLKTSF

-280 VDKDLTNSEA
+280 VDKDLTYNEV
-290 TVDGVEYYKFVY
+290 TVDGVDYYQFVY
-302 EGVNPQRMYDEYKV
+302 EGVNPQRMHDEYTL
-316 TVSANDNGI
+316 TVSADDNGI
-325 PHYRTETKGVKSYI
+325 PHYRTETKSVEKYI
-339 YKALTDSK
+339 YDAFMDSK
-347 NQKWYTIFVDLLN
+347 NSKWYAIFVDLLN
-360 YGSAGQTFKGYHDDE
+360 YGSAGQTFKGYHADS
-375 LINSD
+375 LINRN
-380 LSKSPYVNIKALTNI
+380 LIGYRNISNLRPVIDA
-395 VNVENAKLKSKIKV
+395 ENAKLDCPV
-409 TNDYIREVNDDK
+409 TALNDYIREVDDDN
-421 FRKID
+421 FRKIET
-426 NPEAEYKGIQL
+426 PEAEYKGIQL

-486 GHYAVMYKDLKAN
+486 DHYAVMYKDLKAN

-523 SIVSEYYIRKKQME
+523 SIVSEYYIRKNQME
-537 NPGFLSDSDKEY
+537 NPGSLSDSDKEY

-574 PD
+574 SD

>member
-55 SGSDQVT
+55 SGSNQVT

-83 DRDYLEYD
+83 DRNYLEYD
-91 HTKNVNEKLN
+91 HTDNVNEKLN
-101 DRGNLVP
+101 EKDKLVP
-108 LFVKNAFVKG
+108 LFVKNAFVDG
-118 EPKGIIFNTNPA
+118 EPEGIIFNTNPA
-130 SFAEGNIGAIK
+130 SYVEGDTGAIK
-141 ANCTNTNGYDV
+141 ANCTNTTGYDV
-152 CEGKSAFVSVTFN
+152 CEEKSAFVSVTFN
-165 VKRNSGE
+165 VKKYSGE

-184 RKEGETTVNPVYLV
+184 RKEDETSVNPVYLV
-198 SKSQI
+198 QKSRI
-203 VKNSPV
+203 VEDSPV
-209 EYVTDKSY
+209 EYVADKSY
-217 SVAYAGPY
+217 SVAYAGQY
-225 NEKYVPVVD
+225 NEDYVPVVN

-245 ELTVNLKTAF
+245 ELAVNLKTSF

-280 VDKDLTNSEA
+280 VDKDLTYNEV
-290 TVDGVEYYKFVY
+290 TVDGVDYYQFVY
-302 EGVNPQRMYDEYKV
+302 EGVNPQRMHDEYTL
-316 TVSANDNGI
+316 TVSADDNGI
-325 PHYRTETKGVKSYI
+325 PHYRTETKSVEKYI
-339 YKALTDSK
+339 YDAFMDSK
-347 NQKWYTIFVDLLN
+347 NSKWYAIFVDLLN

-380 LSKSPYVNIKALTNI
+380 LSKSPYVNISALTNI
-395 VNVENAKLKSKIKV
+395 VTVENAKLKSKITV

-444 MKYHFNIA
+444 MKYHFNID
-452 DPAGKYVRVFHYDSN
+452 DPKGKYVRVMHYDNN
-467 GNEVSVPVY
+467 GVEVSNPVY
-476 IPAEEFLSEN
+476 ISADEFLSEN

-499 QMRDLVYFTVVDS
+499 QMRDLVYFTVVNS
-512 EKKPIGSTTRF
+512 EKEPIGNTTRF
-523 SIVSEYYIRKKQME
+523 SIASEYFIRNNQME
-537 NPGFLSDSDKEY
+537 NPGSLSESDKEY

>member
-83 DRDYLEYD
+83 DRNYLEYD
-91 HTKNVNEKLN
+91 HTDNVNEKLN
-101 DRGNLVP
+101 EKDKLVP
-108 LFVKNAFVKG
+108 LFVKNAFVDG
-118 EPKGIIFNTNPA
+118 EPEGIIFNTNPA

-165 VKRNSGE
+165 VKKNSGE

-198 SKSQI
+198 QKSRI
-203 VKNSPV
+203 VENSPV
-209 EYVTDKSY
+209 EYVADKSY
-217 SVAYAGPY
+217 SVAYAGQY

-280 VDKDLTNSEA
+280 VDKDLTYSEA

-360 YGSAGQTFKGYHDDE
+360 YGSAGQTFKGYHADS
-375 LINSD
+375 LINRN
-380 LSKSPYVNIKALTNI
+380 LIGYRNISNLRPVIDA
-395 VNVENAKLKSKIKV
+395 ENAKLDCPV
-409 TNDYIREVNDDK
+409 RALDDYIREVNDDK

-452 DPAGKYVRVFHYDSN
+452 DPAGKYVRVLHYDSN
-467 GNEVSVPVY
+467 GNKVSDPVY

-499 QMRDLVYFTVVDS
+499 QMRDLVYFTVVNS
-512 EKKPIGSTTRF
+512 EKEPIGSTTRF
-523 SIVSEYYIRKKQME
+523 SIVSEYYIRKNQME
-537 NPGFLSDSDKEY
+537 NPGSLSDSDKEY

-559 MMIYGDSVISYLKNN
+559 MMIYGDSVIFYLKNN

>member
-13 LAFSSVSL
+13 LVFSSVSL
-21 FAVSASAAEN
+21 FSVSASAADK

-41 PELFPGSSMEISSA
+41 PELFPGSSMEISSD

-62 VTYWYNTKNYCM
+62 VTYWYNTKDYCM

-83 DRDYLEYD
+83 DRNYLEYD
-91 HTKNVNEKLN
+91 HTDNVNEKLN
-101 DRGNLVP
+101 KRGKLVP
-108 LFVKNAFVKG
+108 LFVKNAFVDG
-118 EPKGIIFNTNPA
+118 EPEGIIFNTNPA
-130 SFAEGNIGAIK
+130 SYVDGDTGAIK
-141 ANCTNTNGYDV
+141 ANCTNTTGYDV

-165 VKRNSGE
+165 VKKYSGE

-184 RKEGETTVNPVYLV
+184 RKEDETSVNPVYLV
-198 SKSQI
+198 QKSRI
-203 VKNSPV
+203 VEDSPV
-209 EYVTDKSY
+209 EYVSDKSY
-217 SVAYAGPY
+217 SVAYAGQY
-225 NEKYVPVVD
+225 NEDYVPVVN

-245 ELTVNLKTAF
+245 ELAVNLKTSF

-280 VDKDLTNSEA
+280 VDKDLTYNEV
-290 TVDGVEYYKFVY
+290 TVDGVDYYQFVY
-302 EGVNPQRMYDEYKV
+302 EGVNPQRMHDEYTL
-316 TVSANDNGI
+316 TVSADDNGI

-380 LSKSPYVNIKALTNI
+380 LSKSPYVNISALTNI

-409 TNDYIREVNDDK
+409 TNDYIREVDDDN
-421 FRKID
+421 FRKIET
-426 NPEAEYKGIQL
+426 PEAEYKGIQL

-452 DPAGKYVRVFHYDSN
+452 DPAGKYVRVLHYDSN
-467 GNEVSVPVY
+467 GYEVSDPVY

-499 QMRDLVYFTVVDS
+499 QMRDLVYFTVVNS
-512 EKKPIGSTTRF
+512 EKEPIGNTTRF
-523 SIVSEYYIRKKQME
+523 SIASEYFIRNNQME
-537 NPGFLSDSDKEY
+537 NPGSLSESDKEY

-559 MMIYGDSVISYLKNN
+559 MMIYGDSVISYLKTNS
-574 PD
+574 D

>member
-55 SGSDQVT
+55 SGSNQVT

-83 DRDYLEYD
+83 DRNYLEYD
-91 HTKNVNEKLN
+91 HTDNVNEKLN
-101 DRGNLVP
+101 EKDKLVP
-108 LFVKNAFVKG
+108 LFVKNAFVDG
-118 EPKGIIFNTNPA
+118 EPEGIIFNTNPA

-209 EYVTDKSY
+209 EYVADKSY
-217 SVAYAGPY
+217 SVAYAGKY
-225 NEKYVPVVD
+225 NEYYVPVVD

-266 DLRMNIKYS
+266 DLRMNIKYF

-280 VDKDLTNSEA
+280 VDKDLTRSDA

-302 EGVNPQRMYDEYKV
+302 EGVNPQRMYDEYEV

-360 YGSAGQTFKGYHDDE
+360 YGSAGQTFKGYHADS
-375 LINSD
+375 LINRN
-380 LSKSPYVNIKALTNI
+380 LIGYRNISNLRPVIDA
-395 VNVENAKLKSKIKV
+395 ENAKLDCPV
-409 TNDYIREVNDDK
+409 RALDDYIREVNDDK

-452 DPAGKYVRVFHYDSN
+452 DPAGKYVRVLHYDSN
-467 GNEVSVPVY
+467 GNKVSGPVY

-523 SIVSEYYIRKKQME
+523 SIVSEYYIRKNQME
-537 NPGFLSDSDKEY
+537 NPGSLSDSDKEY

-559 MMIYGDSVISYLKNN
+559 MMIYGDSVIFYLKNN

>member
-31 ILTVNATSNI
+31 ILMVNATSNI

-55 SGSDQVT
+55 SGSNQVT

-83 DRDYLEYD
+83 DRNYLEYD
-91 HTKNVNEKLN
+91 HTDNVNEKLN
-101 DRGNLVP
+101 EKDKLVP
-108 LFVKNAFVKG
+108 LFVKNAFVDG
-118 EPKGIIFNTNPA
+118 EPEGIIFNTNPA

-209 EYVTDKSY
+209 EYVADKSY
-217 SVAYAGPY
+217 SVAYAGKY
-225 NEKYVPVVD
+225 NEYYVPVVD

-280 VDKDLTNSEA
+280 VDKDLTRSDA

-302 EGVNPQRMYDEYKV
+302 EGVNPQRMYDEYEV
-316 TVSANDNGI
+316 TVSADDNGI

-360 YGSAGQTFKGYHDDE
+360 YGSAGQTFKGYHADS
-375 LINSD
+375 LINRN
-380 LSKSPYVNIKALTNI
+380 LIGYRNISNLRPVIDA
-395 VNVENAKLKSKIKV
+395 ENAKLDCPV
-409 TNDYIREVNDDK
+409 RALDDYIREVNDDK

-452 DPAGKYVRVFHYDSN
+452 DPAGKYVRVLHYDSN
-467 GNEVSVPVY
+467 GNKVSGPVY

-523 SIVSEYYIRKKQME
+523 SIVSEYYIRKNQME
-537 NPGFLSDSDKEY
+537 NPGSLSDSDKEY

-559 MMIYGDSVISYLKNN
+559 MMIYGDSVIFYLKNN

>member
-91 HTKNVNEKLN
+91 QTKNVNEKLN

-152 CEGKSAFVSVTFN
+152 CEGKSAFISVTFN
-165 VKRNSGE
+165 VKKNSGE
-172 TNVNLQLKTMGF
+172 TNVNLQIKTLGF
-184 RKEGETTVNPVYLV
+184 RKDGETTVNPVYLV
-198 SKSQI
+198 SKSRI

-275 DDYST
+275 DDYSN
-280 VDKDLTNSEA
+280 VDKDLTYNEV
-290 TVDGVEYYKFVY
+290 TVDGVDYYQFVY
-302 EGVNPQRMYDEYKV
+302 EGVNPQRMHDEYTL
-316 TVSANDNGI
+316 TVSADDNGI
-325 PHYRTETKGVKSYI
+325 PHYRTETKSVEKYI
-339 YKALTDSK
+339 YDAFMDSK
-347 NQKWYTIFVDLLN
+347 NSKWYAIFVDLLN
-360 YGSAGQTFKGYHDDE
+360 YGSAGQTFKGYHADS
-375 LINSD
+375 LINRN
-380 LSKSPYVNIKALTNI
+380 LIGYRNISNLRPVIDA
-395 VNVENAKLKSKIKV
+395 ENAKLDCPV
-409 TNDYIREVNDDK
+409 RALNDYIRKVNDDK

-452 DPAGKYVRVFHYDSN
+452 DPAGKYVRVLHYDSN
-467 GNEVSVPVY
+467 GYEVSDPVY

-499 QMRDLVYFTVVDS
+499 QMRDLVYFTVVNS
-512 EKKPIGSTTRF
+512 EKEPIGNTTRF
-523 SIVSEYYIRKKQME
+523 SIASEYFIRNNQME
-537 NPGFLSDSDKEY
+537 NPGSLSESDKEY

>member
-62 VTYWYNTKNYCM
+62 VTYWYNTKDYCM

-83 DRDYLEYD
+83 DRNYLEYD
-91 HTKNVNEKLN
+91 HTDNVNEKLN
-101 DRGNLVP
+101 KRGKLVP
-108 LFVKNAFVKG
+108 LFVKNAFVDG
-118 EPKGIIFNTNPA
+118 EPEGIIFNTNPA
-130 SFAEGNIGAIK
+130 SYVEGDTGAIK
-141 ANCTNTNGYDV
+141 ANCTNTTGYDV

-165 VKRNSGE
+165 VKKYSGE

-184 RKEGETTVNPVYLV
+184 RKEGETSVNPVYLV
-198 SKSQI
+198 QKSRI
-203 VKNSPV
+203 VEDSPV
-209 EYVTDKSY
+209 EYVADKSY
-217 SVAYAGPY
+217 SVAYAGQY

-245 ELTVNLKTAF
+245 ELTVNLKTSF

-290 TVDGVEYYKFVY
+290 TVDGVDYYQFVY
-302 EGVNPQRMYDEYKV
+302 EGVNPQRMHDEYTL
-316 TVSANDNGI
+316 TVSADDNGI
-325 PHYRTETKGVKSYI
+325 PHYRTETKSVEKYI
-339 YKALTDSK
+339 YDAFMDSK
-347 NQKWYTIFVDLLN
+347 NSKWYAIFVDLLN
-360 YGSAGQTFKGYHDDE
+360 YGSAGQTFKGYHADS
-375 LINSD
+375 LINRN
-380 LSKSPYVNIKALTNI
+380 LIGYRNISNLRPVIDA
-395 VNVENAKLKSKIKV
+395 ENAKLDCPV
-409 TNDYIREVNDDK
+409 RALNDYIREVNNDK

-444 MKYHFNIA
+444 MKYHFNID
-452 DPAGKYVRVFHYDSN
+452 DPKGKYVRVMHYDNN
-467 GNEVSVPVY
+467 GVEVSNPVY
-476 IPAEEFLSEN
+476 ISADEFLSEN

-499 QMRDLVYFTVVDS
+499 QMRDLVYFTVVNS
-512 EKKPIGSTTRF
+512 EKEPIGNTTRF
-523 SIVSEYYIRKKQME
+523 SIASEYFIRNNQME
-537 NPGFLSDSDKEY
+537 NPGSLSESDKEY

>member
-55 SGSDQVT
+55 SGSNQVT

-83 DRDYLEYD
+83 DRNYLEYD
-91 HTKNVNEKLN
+91 HTDNVNEKLN
-101 DRGNLVP
+101 EKDKLVP
-108 LFVKNAFVKG
+108 LFVKNAFVDG
-118 EPKGIIFNTNPA
+118 EPEGIIFNTNPA
-130 SFAEGNIGAIK
+130 SFVDGNIGAIK

-209 EYVTDKSY
+209 EYVADKSY
-217 SVAYAGPY
+217 SVAYAGKY
-225 NEKYVPVVD
+225 NEYYVPVVD

-280 VDKDLTNSEA
+280 VDKDLTYSEA

-360 YGSAGQTFKGYHDDE
+360 YGSAGQTFKGYHADS
-375 LINSD
+375 LINRN
-380 LSKSPYVNIKALTNI
+380 LIGYRNISNLKPVIDA
-395 VNVENAKLKSKIKV
+395 ENAKLDCPV
-409 TNDYIREVNDDK
+409 RALDDYIREVNDDK

-426 NPEAEYKGIQL
+426 NPEAEYMGIQL

-452 DPAGKYVRVFHYDSN
+452 DPAGKYVRVLHYDSN
-467 GNEVSVPVY
+467 GNKVSGPVY

-523 SIVSEYYIRKKQME
+523 SIVSEYYIRKNQME
-537 NPGFLSDSDKEY
+537 NPGSLSDSDKEY

-559 MMIYGDSVISYLKNN
+559 MMIYGDSVIFYLKNN

>member
-13 LAFSSVSL
+13 LVFSSVSL
-21 FAVSASAAEN
+21 FSVSASAADK

-41 PELFPGSSMEISSA
+41 PELFPGSSMEISSD

-62 VTYWYNTKNYCM
+62 VTYWYNTKDYCM

-83 DRDYLEYD
+83 DRNYLEYD
-91 HTKNVNEKLN
+91 HTDNVNEKLN
-101 DRGNLVP
+101 KRGKLVP
-108 LFVKNAFVKG
+108 LFVKNAFVDG
-118 EPKGIIFNTNPA
+118 EPEGIIFNTNPA
-130 SFAEGNIGAIK
+130 SYVEGDTGAIK
-141 ANCTNTNGYDV
+141 ANCTNTTGYDV

-165 VKRNSGE
+165 VKKYSGE

-198 SKSQI
+198 QKSRI
-203 VKNSPV
+203 VEDSPV
-209 EYVTDKSY
+209 EYVADKSY
-217 SVAYAGPY
+217 SVAYAGKY
-225 NEKYVPVVD
+225 NEDYVPVVY

-245 ELTVNLKTAF
+245 ELTVNLKTSF

-280 VDKDLTNSEA
+280 VDKDLTYSEV

-302 EGVNPQRMYDEYKV
+302 EGVNPQRMHDKYTL
-316 TVSANDNGI
+316 TVSADDNGI
-325 PHYRTETKGVKSYI
+325 PHYRTETNSVEEYI
-339 YKALTDSK
+339 YDAFMDSK
-347 NQKWYTIFVDLLN
+347 NSKWYAIFVDLLN
-360 YGSAGQTFKGYHDDE
+360 YGSAGQTFKGYHADS
-375 LINSD
+375 LINRN
-380 LSKSPYVNIKALTNI
+380 LIGYRNISNLRPVIDA
-395 VNVENAKLKSKIKV
+395 ENAKLDCPV
-409 TNDYIREVNDDK
+409 TASNDYIREVDDDN
-421 FRKID
+421 FRKIET
-426 NPEAEYKGIQL
+426 PEAEYKGIQL

-452 DPAGKYVRVFHYDSN
+452 DPAGKYVRVMHYDSN
-467 GNEVSVPVY
+467 GNEVSDPVY

-512 EKKPIGSTTRF
+512 EKKPIGNTTRF
-523 SIVSEYYIRKKQME
+523 SIVSEYYIRNNQME
-537 NPGFLSDSDKEY
+537 NPGSLSDSDKEY
-549 VQELVAYEKA
+549 VNNLVAYEKT
-559 MMIYGDSVISYLKNN
+559 MMIYGDSVISYLKTNS
-574 PD
+574 D

>member
-55 SGSDQVT
+55 SGSNQVT

-83 DRDYLEYD
+83 DRNYLEYD
-91 HTKNVNEKLN
+91 HTDNVNEKLN
-101 DRGNLVP
+101 EKDKLVP
-108 LFVKNAFVKG
+108 LFVKNAFVDG
-118 EPKGIIFNTNPA
+118 EPEGIIFNTNPA

-209 EYVTDKSY
+209 EYVADKSY
-217 SVAYAGPY
+217 SVAYAGKY
-225 NEKYVPVVD
+225 NEYYVPVVD

-266 DLRMNIKYS
+266 DLRMNIKYF

-280 VDKDLTNSEA
+280 VDKDLTRSDA

-302 EGVNPQRMYDEYKV
+302 EGVNPQRMYDEYEV

-325 PHYRTETKGVKSYI
+325 PH

-360 YGSAGQTFKGYHDDE
+360 YGSAGQTFKGYHADS
-375 LINSD
+375 LINRN
-380 LSKSPYVNIKALTNI
+380 LIGYRNISNLRPVIDA
-395 VNVENAKLKSKIKV
+395 ENAKLDCPV
-409 TNDYIREVNDDK
+409 RALDDYIREVNDDK

-452 DPAGKYVRVFHYDSN
+452 DPAGKYVRVLHYDSN
-467 GNEVSVPVY
+467 GNKVSGPVY

-523 SIVSEYYIRKKQME
+523 SIVSEYYIRKNQME
-537 NPGFLSDSDKEY
+537 NPGSLSDSDKEY

-559 MMIYGDSVISYLKNN
+559 MMIYGDSVIFYLKNN